1 MTWGGVFVRDY
12 LFFLREYWRFKKS
25 HNGKERFS
33 LRWRDRYACL
43 RDKTAVTAFD
53 RHYVYHT
60 AWAARILAETMPE
73 RHMDISS
80 SLYFC
85 TMVSAFIPVQ
95 FFDYRRA
102 ELELDGLQC
111 DAADLSGLPFADNSV
126 PSLSCMHVV
135 EHVGLGRYGDH
146 LDPDGDLKAIAE
158 LTRVVAKGG
167 NLLFVVPVGGAPVI
181 MFNAHRIYTYEQII
195 GHFASLELMEFALI
209 PDHPQ
214 DGGLLRN
221 ATKTQS
227 DAQRYG
233 CGCFWFRKGLA

>member
-1 MTWGGVFVRDY
+1 MRDY
-12 LFFLREYWRFKKS
+12 FLFLREYWRFKKL
-25 HNGKERFS
+25 HNGKKRFS

-43 RDKTAVTAFD
+43 RDKTATTGFD

-60 AWAARILAETMPE
+60 AWAARILAETSPE

-85 TMVSAFIPVQ
+85 TLMSAFIPVR
-95 FFDYRRA
+95 FFDYRRPD
-102 ELELDGLQC
+102 LELDGLRC

-126 PSLSCMHVV
+126 TSLSCMHVI
-135 EHVGLGRYGDH
+135 EHVGLGRYGDPV
-146 LDPDGDLKAIAE
+146 DPDGDLKGIAE

-195 GHFASLELMEFALI
+195 GYFALLELVEFALI
-209 PDHPQ
+209 PDHAP
-214 DGGLLRN
+214 DGGLIRN

-233 CGCFWFRKGLA
+233 CGCFWFRKGHL